1 MKAFPSS
8 RPPQHFREPLRRAAG
23 PGHSWG
29 ASCALGAFTPRG
41 ASCTLGGAHSWGASC
56 ALGALTPR
64 GRPVPWGAFTP
75 GGRPVPWGAFTPRER
90 PVPWGC
96 SLPGGVLCSGGWPG
110 VYGPVVSLTPLQPPC
125 LQARPASPEDPVG
138 QTHLG
143 EGREKGPLG
152 SADLL
157 LMEARTRGRQC
168 ELGPGRGTPAACTGP
183 ACPALWGHQLQ
194 SEADGPGRRPSHAR
208 MRSPH

>member
-1 MKAFPSS
+1 MPW
-8 RPPQHFREPLRRAAG
+8 E
-23 PGHSWG
+23 
-29 ASCALGAFTPRG
+29 AFTP
-41 ASCTLGGAHSWGASC
+41 GGH
-56 ALGALTPR
+56 
-64 GRPVPWGAFTP
+64 PVPWGALTP
-75 GGRPVPWGAFTPRER
+75 GGRPVPWARSFPGGVLCSGGVLSPGGVLCPGGAHSRER

-125 LQARPASPEDPVG
+125 FQARPASPGDPVG

-157 LMEARTRGRQC
+157 LTEARARGRQC
-168 ELGPGRGTPAACTGP
+168 ELGPGPGTAAACMGP

-194 SEADGPGRRPSHAR
+194 PEADGPGRRPSHAR
-208 MRSPH
+208 MSSPR